1 MRASRNTSVA
11 EADGVAA
18 TNLSN
23 TRGRGRLFPPHIE
36 VRDETRHEH
45 QIERTASGHLVIN
58 AHVAAIQLRVSGTSM
73 ATPPLTGKPASG
85 TCCRTRSGKW

>member
-1 MRASRNTSVA
+1 MTPVCVDGEIGSFSYESVS
-11 EADGVAA
+11 EHFRSGGDGVAA

-45 QIERTASGHLVIN
+45 QIERTAPGHLVIN
-58 AHVAAIQLRVSGTSM
+58 AHVAAIQ
-73 ATPPLTGKPASG
+73 
-85 TCCRTRSGKW
+85 